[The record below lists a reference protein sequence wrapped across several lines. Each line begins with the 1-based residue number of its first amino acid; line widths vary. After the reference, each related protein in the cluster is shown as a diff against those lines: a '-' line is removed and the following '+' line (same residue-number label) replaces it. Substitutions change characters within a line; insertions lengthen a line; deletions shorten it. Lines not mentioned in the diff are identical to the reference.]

1 MFWTLG
7 KYLLKHVVF
16 KWHKMS
22 YHLLRSVD
30 LRISILMVR
39 RGRPNLKTW
48 SKFSPCWSVPL
59 REATLG
65 GMSERPV
72 WYPAPSHYPSPS
84 LSLPSVS
91 SSTSPFCH
99 LLLLLRCASSCA
111 VPSDR
116 IERNTWGGGKKE
128 LIRKPVWSEIWIFY
142 QYYIWLETFNVL
154 ECIGA
159 DCISILSDDTQNGWA
174 GTVRRTF
181 FSFKGLIIRDLN
193 FLNNVS

>member
-1 MFWTLG
+1 MFWALG

-48 SKFSPCWSVPL
+48 SKFSPYWSVPL

-65 GMSERPV
+65 GMSERPE
-72 WYPAPSHYPSPS
+72 WYPAPSHHPSPS
-84 LSLPSVS
+84 LSLPSIS

-99 LLLLLRCASSCA
+99 LLLRCASSCA

-116 IERNTWGGGKKE
+116 IERNTWGGRKKE

-142 QYYIWLETFNVL
+142 QYSIWVETLNRFD
-154 ECIGA
+154 CIGA
-159 DCISILSDDTQNGWA
+159 VSVLSVDTYKMDEPEQ
-174 GTVRRTF
+174 
-181 FSFKGLIIRDLN
+181 
-193 FLNNVS
+193 